1 MTPSTLKLEIMTAL
15 SASALILSH
24 TSVSAAAADDA
35 TVSSNLRKN
44 KNMRQEKSLLPG
56 PFPNQPAWLGQ
67 RINFTFIGMILD
79 QINRWIWYIQ
89 IIIHSIVVHFYSTK

>member
-67 RINFTFIGMILD
+67 RINFTFIG
-79 QINRWIWYIQ
+79 
-89 IIIHSIVVHFYSTK
+89 T